1 MAPTPG
7 RIVRTFAKDK
17 SNAHPHTHPAR
28 HASGY
33 LLHRDCCW
41 PLDMHAQQWNGSRH
55 EHCNTRQGLLGG
67 PARGFGGPLDTE
79 GITYPHAGKAPGQP
93 LLSTPPNIPPTV
105 DRSVSDSPSARI
117 AELMALAHSRTG
129 INAWEIAELAKLR
142 GISPWAPLR
151 VIIAP

>member
-1 MAPTPG
+1 LPACLQCTTDFPAPAARRGKVQVYCSRPCQTKAANARRASTRKG
-7 RIVRTFAKDK
+7 RV
-17 SNAHPHTHPAR
+17 
-28 HASGY
+28 
-33 LLHRDCCW
+33 
-41 PLDMHAQQWNGSRH
+41 
-55 EHCNTRQGLLGG
+55 
-67 PARGFGGPLDTE
+67 E